1 MWFPGWQALLELL
14 YGFRVLFQAG
24 VFIKRAWLAVR
35 HLTTSSRPRYFLS
48 MFYPKALS
56 LLALSAIG
64 MPFLHAQPNPVKLAA
79 QARFYLFSSSVTLEK
94 AQVLQGMGRI
104 ERPSW
109 VAEAA
114 RSRSYTA
121 NFSVTAL
128 AGMRSPFGFCRGRMA
143 QSNSNSSAPGKRLLL
158 GIYIGRKSFGTLSK
172 SP

>member
-79 QARFYLFSSSVTLEK
+79 QARFDLFSSSVTLEK
-94 AQVLQGMGRI
+94 AQVLQGIGRI
-104 ERPSW
+104 ERPNW

-114 RSRSYTA
+114 RPRSYTA
-121 NFSVTAL
+121 NFAVT
-128 AGMRSPFGFCRGRMA
+128 RFGWNEIAVRFL
-143 QSNSNSSAPGKRLLL
+143 PGEDGPVELKLL
-158 GIYIGRKSFGTLSK
+158 GPWEEA
-172 SP
+172 SPGNL